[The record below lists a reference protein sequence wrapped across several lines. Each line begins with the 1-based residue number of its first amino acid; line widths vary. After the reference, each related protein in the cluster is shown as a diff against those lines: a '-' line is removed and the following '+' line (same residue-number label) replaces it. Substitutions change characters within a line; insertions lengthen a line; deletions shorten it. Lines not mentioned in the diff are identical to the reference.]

1 MSHKKKS
8 RLWMI
13 LLFAAVVLLAPM
25 QAPADEP
32 PEQEEPNPA
41 EQPDE
46 AADAGITKPASGLVH
61 PFTEDVKQYI
71 DKGRYD
77 SGIYFLWNEETD
89 EKLKGILN
97 INPGDA
103 KAWYTL
109 CYLYTKT
116 GEYNKV
122 FEAVEKAKKHGAY
135 GSRVQLIHAEMLYHT
150 GKIKEAEKIFESILA
165 AHPAFH
171 KARLDLADLLYNSGE
186 LEEAK
191 KLYSKL
197 AVLNPED
204 YKLNSEVLYCIG
216 RGQQLLKKYNDA
228 NQMYKKACDI
238 DPGFEEAWA
247 ARAQMHFDLFDLP
260 NAYYIINQLLDY
272 NWRSVQGRVITAKC
286 IMQTPG
292 QDPYGMAE
300 IELQTALRRNPG
312 SLEALEFAIYFYTF
326 TENFDKAQEH
336 LDRALEINPKSIAF
350 LSQAGFLYYLSGQNE
365 KFAEIEK
372 KVKELN
378 PHCAEFYYAVG
389 GVMDRKYGFK
399 FAVEYCKKAIEA
411 NPDFEPAYPV
421 LGRNLL
427 FIGKEEEGEK
437 ILRRAWKGTGGF
449 STRIKNLLIA
459 VDRINNEFETRK
471 SEHFIIRMDKLE
483 MPVLGPYAE
492 FLLEDAWDKL
502 GKKYNLEPEG
512 PIVVLIFRDGEMFSV
527 RTAGVPGLGFALGAS
542 FGTALT
548 ARSPLD
554 LRGPAQMPYLGSW
567 AQVVYHEFTHIITL
581 QQSNSRTS
589 RWLTEGLSEM
599 EQRLKSPAWG
609 RENERI
615 GDARFVPMLMA
626 NRLIPVTQLD
636 AAFLSHR
643 VLDAY
648 YQARIMADYIRETYG
663 YEKIIAMNKEY
674 AKRRTTAQMIKAVF
688 DMATYEFDE
697 AFRKWA
703 LDKYKNFGLGPRYD
717 KEALDELRKQVQKRG
732 NYRNAQLHADVAI
745 AYLQNKDEKKA
756 KKYLEKALR
765 LDPDNSDACMLKGML
780 AARDKQID
788 EAITLLNKALELDAK
803 DKASIYATL
812 AQIYLPSQEN
822 PKGDKTEYEKYLHL
836 YKEAFPTNAS
846 AIKALADI
854 YSKAG
859 RNEESLKLKE
869 EYLNLV
875 DTDVGA
881 REAMLEIYKQRGDD
895 EKVAQ
900 MYKEIHWVD
909 PYKMRTHMPAALAFE
924 KVGWYGYAAVEYEVA
939 AVSKVKEQLPE
950 ILYTEAARCYIKV
963 KKFDSARRV
972 ILKALEI
979 DPAFPEAKKLKKIIE
994 KESSRPDIPSPE
1006 SPGPEEPEDN

>member
-13 LLFAAVVLLAPM
+13 LLFAAVMLLAPM

-32 PEQEEPNPA
+32 PAQDPA

-46 AADAGITKPASGLVH
+46 PADAGIIKPAGGLVH
-61 PFTEDVKQYI
+61 PFTEDVKQCI

-77 SGIYFLWNEETD
+77 KGIYFLWNEETD

-97 INPGDA
+97 IKPGDA

-109 CYLYTKT
+109 SYLYMKT

-135 GSRVQLIHAEMLYHT
+135 GSRVQLIHAEALYHT

-165 AHPAFH
+165 AHPGFH

-197 AVLNPED
+197 AVLNPEN
-204 YKLNSEVLYCIG
+204 YKLNSEVFYCIG
-216 RGQQLLKKYNDA
+216 RGQQHIKKYSEA
-228 NQMYKKACDI
+228 NQIYKKACEI
-238 DPGFEEAWA
+238 DPGFEKAWA
-247 ARAQMHFDLFDLP
+247 ARARMYLDLFDLP
-260 NAYYIINQLLDY
+260 NAYHVINQLLDY
-272 NWRSVQGRVITAKC
+272 NWRSVPGRVIAAECT
-286 IMQTPG
+286 MQTPG
-292 QDPYGMAE
+292 QRDPYGMAE

-336 LDRALEINPKSIAF
+336 LDRALEINPNSIAF

-378 PHCAEFYYAVG
+378 PNCAEFYYAVG

-399 FAVEYCKKAIEA
+399 FAVEYCKKAIKA

-437 ILRRAWKGTGGF
+437 MLRRAWEGTGGF
-449 STRIKNLLIA
+449 SPRIKNLLIA
-459 VDRINNEFETRK
+459 IDRINEDFATRK
-471 SEHFIIRMDKLE
+471 TKHFIIRMDKRE
-483 MPVLGPYAE
+483 MPILGPYTE

-502 GKKYNLEPEG
+502 SKKYNFEPEG
-512 PIVVLIFRDGEMFSV
+512 PTVVLIFMDGEVFSV

-548 ARSPLD
+548 ARSPLN
-554 LRGPAQMPYLGSW
+554 LKGPAAMPYLGSW
-567 AQVVYHEFTHIITL
+567 AQVVYHEFTHIVTL

-636 AAFLSHR
+636 AAFLSQR

-648 YQARIMADYIRETYG
+648 YQARIMADFIRETYG
-663 YEKIIAMNKEY
+663 YEKFIAMNKEY

-703 LDKYKNFGLGPRYD
+703 LDKYKNFGFGPRYD
-717 KEALDELRKQVQKRG
+717 KEALDELRKQVQHRK
-732 NYRNAQLHADVAI
+732 NYRNAQLHADVAL
-745 AYLQNKDEKKA
+745 AYLQNKDGKKA
-756 KKYLEKALR
+756 KIYLEKALR
-765 LDPDNSDACMLKGML
+765 LDPDNGNACMLKGLL
-780 AARDKQID
+780 AARNDQID
-788 EAITLLNKALELDAK
+788 EAITLLKKALELNAANK
-803 DKASIYATL
+803 VTIYSTL
-812 AQIYLPSQEN
+812 AQLHAPGPKN
-822 PKGDKTEYEKYLHL
+822 PRGDKAEYEKYLHL
-836 YKEAFPTNAS
+836 FKEAFPTNAS

-859 RNEESLKLKE
+859 RNEESFKLQE
-869 EYLNLV
+869 EYLKLA
-875 DTDVGA
+875 DTDVSA
-881 REAMLEIYKQRGDD
+881 RLAMIKIYQQRGDD

-909 PYKMRTHMPAALAFE
+909 PYKARTHMPAALAFE
-924 KVGWYGYAAVEYEVA
+924 KAGWYDYAAVAYEVA
-939 AVSKVKEQLPE
+939 AVMKVKGQLQE
-950 ILYTEAARCYIKV
+950 DLYTEAARCYIKI
-963 KKFDSARRV
+963 KKFDKARQM
-972 ILKALEI
+972 ILKALEV
-979 DPAFPEAKKLKKIIE
+979 DPVCPEAKKLDKIVE
-994 KESSRPDIPSPE
+994 KEIGRPDIPSPE
-1006 SPGPEEPEDN
+1006 SPEPEEPEGN